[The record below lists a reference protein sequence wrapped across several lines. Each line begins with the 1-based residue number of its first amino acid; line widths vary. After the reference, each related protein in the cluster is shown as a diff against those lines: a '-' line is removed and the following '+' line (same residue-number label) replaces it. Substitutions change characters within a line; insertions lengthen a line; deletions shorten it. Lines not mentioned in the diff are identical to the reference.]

1 MTRFV
6 QNELA
11 ERALKRMFFAKTYEK
26 VQKQCGMTLKRVK
39 TRKVIP
45 HRKKIYQTP
54 LMARSMSV
62 RSHSAAS
69 GRV

>member
-1 MTRFV
+1 
-6 QNELA
+6 
-11 ERALKRMFFAKTYEK
+11 MFFAKTYEK